1 MQVANGIVKAC
12 YELLRYV
19 KGYGVEHSDT
29 YIVAMN
35 LSRRSVSIVIA
46 LMVISLG
53 GLVALQVYLLQLAL
67 EQKEQVFRRNVL
79 MALNT
84 VSQQLENSETFTI
97 ALGTTPPQRG
107 TWQFNVARSTVVG
120 NDSVHVKGL
129 FLETNDILDAALE
142 NCPLTITDGVL
153 QYEVSSP
160 QHVMIKIYDQSQGTD
175 LVVVDTFR
183 AAGKYKIDVSGIR
196 EPGSSMMYMFRTDST
211 SAIFQ
216 TQDGSQLMPLG
227 PMIGSTRKEDYLKRI
242 VTDMTVAELEP
253 IEQRITREELDSL
266 LRSALDETG
275 IHLEYEYA
283 VFAGNN
289 DSMRVSS
296 ASFSRDRLMRTD
308 FRTRLFPSD
317 RLSARSELAVFFP
330 ERSVYLWKQMSMLV
344 LTNLLFIAVIVAV
357 FTYTVRVMLSQK
369 RFAVRIV
376 DFINNMTHEFK
387 TPISTV
393 ALACEAIMRPDV
405 IQQPERIGKY
415 GRMILDE
422 NQRMR
427 NQVEKILQMAVIEEG
442 DYELKLSEVDLHQI
456 IRKAIDGISL
466 QIENRKGKLVGNLN
480 ASNAMISGDNLHL
493 TNIINNLLD
502 NAIKYSPDAPEIEVS
517 TANATSELVI
527 TISDKGMGISEA
539 DQKLIFEKYYRV
551 HSGNVHNV
559 KGFGLG
565 LSYVKMMVG
574 AQHGTIRLESSPGAG
589 TKIELRFPTCEAS
602 EQVS

>member
-1 MQVANGIVKAC
+1 
-12 YELLRYV
+12 
-19 KGYGVEHSDT
+19 
-29 YIVAMN
+29 
-35 LSRRSVSIVIA
+35 
-46 LMVISLG
+46 
-53 GLVALQVYLLQLAL
+53 
-67 EQKEQVFRRNVL
+67 
-79 MALNT
+79 
-84 VSQQLENSETFTI
+84 
-97 ALGTTPPQRG
+97 
-107 TWQFNVARSTVVG
+107 
-120 NDSVHVKGL
+120 
-129 FLETNDILDAALE
+129 
-142 NCPLTITDGVL
+142 
-153 QYEVSSP
+153 
-160 QHVMIKIYDQSQGTD
+160 
-175 LVVVDTFR
+175 
-183 AAGKYKIDVSGIR
+183 
-196 EPGSSMMYMFRTDST
+196 
-211 SAIFQ
+211 
-216 TQDGSQLMPLG
+216 
-227 PMIGSTRKEDYLKRI
+227 
-242 VTDMTVAELEP
+242 
-253 IEQRITREELDSL
+253 
-266 LRSALDETG
+266 
-275 IHLEYEYA
+275 
-283 VFAGNN
+283 
-289 DSMRVSS
+289 
-296 ASFSRDRLMRTD
+296 MRTD